1 MLTLPSNVA
10 KASPLTF
17 SLNKSAVLAAA
28 TDAYWQDGANVKS
41 VIVVYRSTAGNQRKR
56 LEFDFTQAT
65 PTATATW
72 TGTARADHDIEQI
85 VLVDFDGDTYSIPSA
100 NLPSGKGVGFG
111 GGGVTPPIVAPVVHN
126 YQPNG
131 AVNDMVTDG
140 SNVWIGGAFT
150 SLRFMAPYAATI
162 SATTAENQLKDQASG
177 KFPIFNGT
185 IHCFAFDGTD
195 TLFVGGTFTSVN
207 GVLRNSIAK
216 LNRVS
221 GSWIPDNSWNSLFI
235 ERPFKTSSNAQA
247 GIYSIFVSEN
257 VIYFGG
263 NFSSYTAPGAASVSA
278 NHLVGINKLN
288 GALICSISPVVAY
301 GAGKYPTA
309 ILEDSGYLYVAF
321 NTGQPVKINKLT
333 GVTDSAFAP
342 NVTNALVSK
351 MALALQGESV
361 FIGGCFSSI
370 GGVTKYNIA
379 KVNKNTGA
387 LDASFSVP
395 QFTAATASSNIRSVV
410 IDSSGN
416 LIVAGVFDNLANL
429 GRNIVKLNSQT
440 GARISDFNAQSTFFA
455 YNGSSVEC
463 LLISGNSLYGFGNF
477 TGQPTGAT
485 NPQTGVNLAKVDVTT
500 GAIITEF
507 NGTESR
513 LTSAEAIKFAAFDGQ
528 NILIAGDISAYGGY
542 ARQGVAK
549 LTKDADG
556 NWKVVEAFN
565 TASGGTAV
573 NTLALSGND
582 LYIGGTFTTWAG
594 SARNRV
600 AKLNATTGSLD
611 PSFGVGVFTS
621 GLTTGQFNGVSD
633 SVNDF
638 AFDTANNEIV
648 IGGEF
653 STYSKKSS
661 ASSTTSPATPRWIRV
676 NISTNTEI
684 VPTNGASQGIYGVHV
699 DGGSYYFTFKRSSSL
714 ATWGSVSVGNLV
726 KTDNMGIR
734 DTNFAIAEAHYNYV
748 SELIG
753 DFIFVTTISAAP
765 GIYHKVTGTKIGT
778 ITGIPTS
785 SEGEFI
791 EHGDYVYAFV
801 TNTPNGGWWARWNKI
816 TQTTDTS
823 WTVRQALCNRGAVIV
838 ENEVIMGGTTTTLGG
853 VGTVIQPRE
862 KLLAVITL
870 DKVQKTNI

>member
-1 MLTLPSNVA
+1 MLTLPSSVA

-28 TDAYWQDGANVKS
+28 SDAYWQDGANVKN

-72 TGTARADHDIEQI
+72 TGTARSDHDIEQI
-85 VLVDFDGDTYSIPSA
+85 VMVDFDGDTYSIPSA

-162 SATTAENQLKDQASG
+162 SATTAENQLKYQASG

-542 ARQGVAK
+542 SRQGVAK
-549 LTKDADG
+549 LTKDSDG

-573 NTLALSGND
+573 NTLALSGD
-582 LYIGGTFTTWAG
+582 ALYIGGTFTTWAG

-600 AKLNATTGSLD
+600 AKLNATTGALD
-611 PSFGVGVFTS
+611 PSFAVGVFTS
-621 GLTTGQFNGVSD
+621 GQTTGQFNGVTNQVYRILADGS
-633 SVNDF
+633 SVF
-638 AFDTANNEIV
+638 IAGAFT
-648 IGGEF
+648 
-653 STYSKKSS
+653 TYSKKSS
-661 ASSTTSPATPRWIRV
+661 ASSSTTPASTYLIKV
-676 NISTNTEI
+676 NADTNTETPTPVSPGGI
-684 VPTNGASQGIYGVHV
+684 VIALVQDADAIYTGGGTFVSKLKKTDLSLY
-699 DGGSYYFTFKRSSSL
+699 DGFVQVNVTR
-714 ATWGSVSVGNLV
+714 SVGNLCLV
-726 KTDNMGIR
+726 GPEIYVGRTADSIIRVNRQTGATGLKILDQGQSQSNVNATGVNMNFPSAMVLHSDGYVYIVTHQNSQIR
-734 DTNFAIAEAHYNYV
+734 RINSSAENP
-748 SELIG
+748 
-753 DFIFVTTISAAP
+753 FIDLTTTWGS
-765 GIYHKVTGTKIGT
+765 YSVTGATSVSGALVISGSDMIIGS
-778 ITGIPTS
+778 PS
-785 SEGEFI
+785 PLL
-791 EHGDYVYAFV
+791 
-801 TNTPNGGWWARWNKI
+801 TPPGKVLY
-816 TQTTDTS
+816 S
-823 WTVRQALCNRGAVIV
+823 L
-838 ENEVIMGGTTTTLGG
+838 
-853 VGTVIQPRE
+853 
-862 KLLAVITL
+862 KLSDAS
-870 DKVQKTNI
+870 KNSNI